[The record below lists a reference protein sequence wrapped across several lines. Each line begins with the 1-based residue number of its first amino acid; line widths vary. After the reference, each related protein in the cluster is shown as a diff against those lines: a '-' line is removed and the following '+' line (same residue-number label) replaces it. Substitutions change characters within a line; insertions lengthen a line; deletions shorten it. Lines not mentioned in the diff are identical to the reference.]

1 MWFGKLIGG
10 MLGFI
15 LLHNPLGVVLGIIVG
30 NFFDRGYA
38 LNAKI
43 NGGGSAHSQTQ
54 AVFFRASFQVMGHI
68 AKADGKVSQK
78 EIKIVEDVMRRMN
91 LNAQQRQLAI
101 AFFNEGKDPD
111 FSLDPVIAELQTHL
125 KHQRVLMQFFI
136 EIQFQLAMAEG
147 LISPNTKK
155 ILEML
160 CQRLGVAPLYQRF
173 EHVFG
178 NAGQQQYSQSNS
190 GSRSYTPPNRL
201 QDDYN
206 LYNLSSNCTEKELKQ
221 AYRRAMSQNHPD
233 KLIAQGL
240 PEEMIKLATEKTQRL
255 QGAYE
260 RIRTARGW

>member
-10 MLGFI
+10 MLGYI
-15 LLHNPLGVVLGIIVG
+15 LLHGPLGVLLGIIVG

-43 NGGGSAHSQTQ
+43 YGGNQSQTQ

-68 AKADGKVSQK
+68 AKADGQVSK
-78 EIKIVEDVMRRMN
+78 REIQIVEDVMRRMN
-91 LNAQQRQLAI
+91 LNQAQRQLAI
-101 AFFNEGKDPD
+101 AFFNEGKETTFD
-111 FSLDPVIAELQTHL
+111 LDDVIADLQQHL
-125 KHQRVLMQFFI
+125 QHQRVLMQFFI
-136 EIQFQLAMAEG
+136 EIQFQIAMAEG
-147 LISPNTKK
+147 LISPNTKR
-155 ILEML
+155 ILENL

-173 EHVFG
+173 EHIFRG
-178 NAGQQQYSQSNS
+178 GQQGYSQSNS
-190 GSRSYTPPNRL
+190 YSRPQPPPHRL
-201 QDDYN
+201 QDDYELFN
-206 LYNLSSNCTEKELKQ
+206 LKPSCTEKELKH